1 MNEDRSRTTNFFR
14 MRFFLVAGVMAMAS
28 SLSAQKSEVGFG
40 LGTLNYTGDLARSYN
55 ILNSR
60 PAATV
65 FYRSNLSKVVSL
77 RAALTGGNLAASDRR
92 PIDAFAEQRDASF
105 SLFLMEASTV
115 MEYHFMNWR
124 DDKHIVRFTPYLFAG
139 LGIFGISGTQNKPS
153 EYSNVQGAI
162 PFGVGMK
169 YILNP
174 KWYVSLE
181 FGARKTFF
189 DFLDN
194 VSTGSNQ
201 LVKNYQY
208 GNPYDNDAYYF
219 LGISITRTFYEI
231 PCPTNPYK

>member
-1 MNEDRSRTTNFFR
+1 
-14 MRFFLVAGVMAMAS
+14 MRIFWAVGLMMITY

-40 LGTLNYTGDLARSYN
+40 IGTLNYTGDLARTYN

-65 FYRSNLSKVVSL
+65 FYRSNLSQVVSM
-77 RAALTGGNLAASDRR
+77 RAAITAGGIGASDKR

-105 SLFLMEASTV
+105 SVFLMEASAV

-124 DDKHIVRFTPYLFAG
+124 DDKHILRFTPYVFGG
-139 LGIFGISGTQNKPS
+139 LALFGISGTQNKPS

-162 PFGVGMK
+162 PFGLGMK

-174 KWYVSLE
+174 KWYLSLE
-181 FGARKTFF
+181 VGARKTFF
-189 DFLDN
+189 DYLDN
-194 VSTGSNQ
+194 VSAGTNQ

-208 GNPYDNDAYYF
+208 GNPYDNDAYYYV
-219 LGISITRTFYEI
+219 GVSITRTFYEI

>member
-1 MNEDRSRTTNFFR
+1 M
-14 MRFFLVAGVMAMAS
+14 VMAY

-40 LGTLNYTGDLARSYN
+40 IGTLNYTGDVARTYN
-55 ILNSR
+55 VLNSR

-77 RAALTGGNLAASDRR
+77 RAALTGGNIGASDRR
-92 PIDAFAEQRDASF
+92 PIDAFAERRDASF
-105 SLFLMEASTV
+105 NLFLMEASTV

-124 DDKHIVRFTPYLFAG
+124 DDKHIMRFTPYLFGG
-139 LGIFGISGTQNKPS
+139 LGIFGISGTQDKAS

-162 PFGVGMK
+162 PFGLGIK

-174 KWYVSLE
+174 KWYVAMEL
-181 FGARKTFF
+181 GARKTFF
-189 DFLDN
+189 DYLDN
-194 VSTGSNQ
+194 VSAGSNQ

-208 GNPYDNDAYYF
+208 GNPYDNDVYYF
-219 LGISITRTFYEI
+219 FGISVTRTFYEI